1 MAESKPIFVVDID
14 GVACEHAKAIC
25 EWVSHEYNIAV
36 TVDDVTSWDPNFG
49 PITFVKAVNTCYP
62 NEKFI
67 LKMEVTP
74 GFDSFLKQLL
84 QKAIVKFATARKK
97 YAHEATRL
105 WVNKNFG
112 EFETFFV
119 KSKAEL
125 SCDFIVDDY
134 LGEVIEAANT
144 GKTSFLFSRPWNNN
158 ENTKN
163 TIVKLSSC
171 HFVSSF
177 DEIIDILEKEENHN
191 KLWG

>member
-1 MAESKPIFVVDID
+1 MTENKPIFVVDID

-25 EWVSHEYNIAV
+25 EWVSREYNIAV
-36 TVDDVTSWDPNFG
+36 TVDDVTSWDPDFG

-62 NEKFI
+62 NEEFI

-74 GFDSFLKQLL
+74 GFDSFLKQLS
-84 QKAIVKFATARKK
+84 QKVIVKFATARKK

-163 TIVKLSSC
+163 TIVKLSSG
-171 HFVSSF
+171 HFVRSF
-177 DEIIDILEKEENHN
+177 DEIIDILEKERTKN
-191 KLWG
+191 